1 MAWSLILFTDDKK
14 TEILNILHVQT
25 MQNVAYILNENTCK
39 CSNRYHNLIRP
50 TGIFKQMTIIKN
62 KII

>member
-1 MAWSLILFTDDKK
+1 MSWSLILFTDNKK
-14 TEILNILHVQT
+14 TEILNVLHVQT

-50 TGIFKQMTIIKN
+50 IGIFQKLTIIKN
-62 KII
+62 NI